1 MNPPPAATPALAAQ
15 ARQVFVRHLIDDLPQ
30 VLQRLLDDLQERIG
44 EAVYSEASQRL
55 QDSRVRL
62 QTLGPAW
69 LAQAKSRWSQSL
81 RPATPAVPGG
91 TGGNPLSLVAEEAV
105 ESQILAARA
114 ALVAVDN
121 GHEALNE
128 LRLRLQHLE
137 LTDELDKRDP
147 VLALNVMQA
156 LVDAW
161 LDAGLT
167 RGDWQHNQALLHKLV
182 AKVVAAGYDEANR
195 FLLSR
200 GVLPQIDLRDLVKR
214 SGRAGAATPPAAA
227 APTGVPSRPGGFAA
241 TGFRPSGYGG
251 LTHVVP
257 LRTASGGAPL
267 EPGPAPGLA
276 GAVPDAPVDGR
287 QVVAQRLSRFMA
299 ERVPGFTARYLP
311 ATAGAPGPASAGS
324 PSTTAAAGS
333 PAAVAP
339 PAWLGAVALPPVD
352 WSSLEAGAAGAKAQ
366 ARALKQAARS
376 DEEKAL
382 IELVALIFDGILS
395 EDRIPASI
403 RVWFARLQMPVLR
416 HALSDASF
424 LRDEAHPARVLI
436 DRMGACVLGFDP
448 SVPLSALE
456 AEIKRIVQVVE
467 QYPETGRRVF
477 ELMLQE
483 FQAFLGRALRPTEP
497 LQRVTDLAGQLERKG
512 ALTVQYTLELRRLLG
527 TAPVHEGLRD
537 FFFHTWVE
545 VMAQAAVVHGAQ
557 HAQAVQVRQ
566 LAADLLW
573 AAATKPTRHERAQ
586 VIARVPALMAQ
597 LREGLALLGLDAA
610 QQEVALQPVSDALAA
625 AFLSRSAAIDPD
637 WLAGFTA
644 QLGHLEAVLTDGD
657 GDAEPVPLSRESL
670 ELVTGEDASRI
681 TVLANPDN
689 PAPKH
694 LLAWAAALPLGSW
707 YRLEHNGQP
716 VVVQLAWQSPRR
728 QLFLFVTATQHGFLL
743 EQGRVAH
750 YLKAGLLRAA
760 QTEPLTTQ
768 ATRQAL
774 DKLQANPE
782 RLLG

>member
-30 VLQRLLDDLQERIG
+30 VLQRLLDDLQERSS
-44 EAVYSEASQRL
+44 EAVYSDASQRL
-55 QDSRVRL
+55 QDTRVHL
-62 QTLGPAW
+62 QRLGPAW
-69 LAQAKSRWSQSL
+69 LDRCRTCLSRSL
-81 RPATPAVPGG
+81 KPVAPASDGHDG
-91 TGGNPLSLVAEEAV
+91 TALSLVAEEAV

-114 ALVAVDN
+114 ALVAVDK

-147 VLALNVMQA
+147 VLALNVTQG

-161 LDAGLT
+161 LDAGLSRT
-167 RGDWQHNQALLHKLV
+167 DWQHNQALLHTLLAKL
-182 AKVVAAGYDEANR
+182 VAAGYDEANR

-214 SGRAGAATPPAAA
+214 SGRAGPAMAPAAMA
-227 APTGVPSRPGGFAA
+227 ATGVPSRPGGFGP
-241 TGFRPSGYGG
+241 TGFRTSGYGG

-299 ERVPGFTARYLP
+299 ERVPEFTARYLP

-597 LREGLALLGLDAA
+597 LREGLSLLGLDAA

-644 QLGHLEAVLTDGD
+644 QLGHLEAVLADGD

-689 PAPKH
+689 SAPKH

>member
-1 MNPPPAATPALAAQ
+1 MNPPPAASPALAAQ

-30 VLQRLLDDLQERIG
+30 VLQCLLDDLQERG
-44 EAVYSEASQRL
+44 SEAVYSDASQRL
-55 QDSRVRL
+55 QDSRVHLLRL
-62 QTLGPAW
+62 GSAW
-69 LAQAKSRWSQSL
+69 LEQAKVRLSQSL
-81 RPATPAVPGG
+81 RAPAAPVPAARSAA
-91 TGGNPLSLVAEEAV
+91 LSLVGEEAV

-121 GHEALNE
+121 GHEALSE

-137 LTDELDKRDP
+137 LTEELDKHDP
-147 VLALNVMQA
+147 VLALNAMQG

-161 LDAGLT
+161 MAVGLT
-167 RGDWQHNQALLHKLV
+167 RGDWQHNQALLHKLLAQAV
-182 AKVVAAGYDEANR
+182 ATGYDEANR

-214 SGRAGAATPPAAA
+214 SGRAGAVATATVAGEPIRSAS
-227 APTGVPSRPGGFAA
+227 SRP
-241 TGFRPSGYGG
+241 SVYGS

-257 LRTASGGAPL
+257 LRTASGRTPL
-267 EPGPAPGLA
+267 EPGRMPGPVGAAPDPAF
-276 GAVPDAPVDGR
+276 DGR
-287 QVVAQRLSRFMA
+287 QVVAQRLNQFMA
-299 ERVPGFTARYLP
+299 ERVPGFAARYL
-311 ATAGAPGPASAGS
+311 TAAAGVPGPASAVLPS
-324 PSTTAAAGS
+324 PTEGAEAAST
-333 PAAVAP
+333 P
-339 PAWLGAVALPPVD
+339 PAWVGAVALPPVD
-352 WSSLEAGAAGAKAQ
+352 WSSIDAGAAGLKAQ
-366 ARALKQAARS
+366 AQALKQAARS

-424 LRDEAHPARVLI
+424 LNDEAHPARVLI

-448 SVPLSALE
+448 SVPLAALE

-467 QYPETGRRVF
+467 QYPDTGRRVF
-477 ELMLQE
+477 ELMLKE
-483 FQAFLGRALRPTEP
+483 FQDFLGQALRPTEP
-497 LQRVTDLAGQLERKG
+497 LQRVTDLAGQLELKG

-527 TAPVHEGLRD
+527 TAPVHEALRD

-545 VMAQAAVVHGAQ
+545 VMAQAAVVHGPQGAR
-557 HAQAVQVRQ
+557 AVQVRQ

-573 AAATKPTRHERAQ
+573 AAATKSTRHERAQ
-586 VIARVPALMAQ
+586 VIARVPGLMAQ
-597 LREGLALLGLDAA
+597 SREGLALLGLDAA
-610 QQEVALQPVSDALAA
+610 QQDAALQPVSDALAA

-637 WLAGFTA
+637 WLATFTA
-644 QLGHLEAVLTDGD
+644 QLGHLEAVLTDDD
-657 GDAEPVPLSRESL
+657 GEPVPLSRESL

-681 TVLANPDN
+681 TVLPNPDN

-694 LLAWAAALPLGSW
+694 LLSWAAALPLGSW

-716 VVVQLAWQSPRR
+716 VVVQLAWQSARK
-728 QLFLFVTATQHGFLL
+728 QLFLFATATQHGYLL

-760 QTEPLTTQ
+760 QHESLTTQ